1 MLRNF
6 LARSFWYNDLIQR
19 EASEY
24 NLPIIKQDGSRSV
37 ESLCDEVLSHP
48 ALGAS

>member
-19 EASEY
+19 EASEHS
-24 NLPIIKQDGSRSV
+24 LPIIKQDGSRSV
-37 ESLCDEVLSHP
+37 ESLCDEVLNHT
-48 ALGAS
+48 ALRSS